1 MKLHLKRLHKT
12 DKSTIGELA
21 IDGVF
26 ECYTLE
32 DVEREV
38 KIKSI
43 TAIPKGTY
51 KVGISM
57 STRFKKELPILFE
70 VPNFTGVRIHSGNVA
85 ENTEGCIL
93 VGNTRSVDFIGES
106 RKAFNKLFAKMKLA
120 TTITLTID

>member
-1 MKLHLKRLHKT
+1 MKIEIKRLHQT
-12 DKSTIGELA
+12 SKSTIGELS
-21 IDGVF
+21 INGVF

-38 KIKSI
+38 KIKGI

-57 STRFKKELPILFE
+57 STRFKKELPILFD

-93 VGNTRSVDFIGES
+93 VGNTRSLDFIGES
-106 RKAFNKLFAKMKLA
+106 RKAFNKLFEKMKLA
-120 TTITLTID
+120 TSITLTIE

>member
-1 MKLHLKRLHKT
+1 MKILVKRLHKT
-12 DKSTIGELA
+12 GKSIIGELS
-21 IDGVF
+21 INGVF

-32 DVEREV
+32 DIERKV
-38 KIKSI
+38 KVAGK

-57 STRFKKELPILFE
+57 SNRFKKMLPILFD

-93 VGNTRSVDFIGES
+93 VGNTRSLDFIGES

-120 TTITLTID
+120 ENITITIE

>member
-12 DKSTIGELA
+12 DKSTIGELS
-21 IDGVF
+21 IDGLF

-32 DVEREV
+32 DIERTV
-38 KIKSI
+38 KIKGI

-57 STRFKKELPILFE
+57 STRFKKELPILFD
-70 VPNFTGVRIHSGNVA
+70 VPNFSGVRIHSGNVA
-85 ENTEGCIL
+85 EDTEGCIL
-93 VGNTRSVDFIGES
+93 VGNSRSLDFIGES

-120 TTITLTID
+120 TAITLTIE